1 MKTIKHN
8 ILRMM
13 FFISLS
19 LFGMTAVAISPENIT
34 VKNMTA
40 EEAMAKMV
48 EKKAEIAANG
58 GGTAD
63 GLTPAVEDIC
73 TKWGFQG
80 KVNGLCNAYCE
91 AMDCDTAA
99 PQASPQACT
108 RVYDKIIGALGDAPF
123 PTCNDEDNDGIP
135 SGVDNCPQTF
145 NQGQEDAD
153 GDGIGDA
160 CDNCPT
166 TINPDQLDANG
177 NGIGDVCEE
186 ATATCP
192 CKGLTYEGVVWGEGV
207 AVNGWSY
214 WGYEPWFNMTAIS
227 HEDGTRSVVYK
238 DNSYAHCWSFI
249 PLSVNGNTTTLSSDE
264 ADACHEQLNSVLEQ
278 LP

>member
-1 MKTIKHN
+1 MQTIKHN

-19 LFGMTAVAISPENIT
+19 LFGMTAVAVSPEDIT

-40 EEAMAKMV
+40 EEAMDKFAEM
-48 EKKAEIAANG
+48 KAERAANG

-80 KVNGLCNAYCE
+80 KINGLCNAYCE
-91 AMDCDTAA
+91 AMDCDTAT

-123 PTCNDEDNDGIP
+123 PSCNDEDNDGIP

-153 GDGIGDA
+153 GDGIGDD

-166 TINPDQLDANG
+166 TSNSDQLDGNG

-186 ATATCP
+186 VTVACP
-192 CKGLTYEGVVWGEGV
+192 CSGQTILGVLWGSSGG
-207 AVNGWSY
+207 NGGSY
-214 WGYEPWFNMTAIS
+214 WDYGYEAEAYLRDETGYDSGVYAADWGGECFISAPGQYKSGGYLPPAEAKACFNELKGKI
-227 HEDGTRSVVYK
+227 
-238 DNSYAHCWSFI
+238 DN
-249 PLSVNGNTTTLSSDE
+249 LL
-264 ADACHEQLNSVLEQ
+264 
-278 LP
+278 